1 MMAEN
6 QSSEIFASPREC
18 NSINYQL
25 VCLPLI
31 NRSLRHYSL
40 SLSLSLRFAVSILAL
55 HSRYI
60 FYISDCGG
68 GEKRRFVKRGND
80 VSMIDPF
87 NKCEKEEEIA
97 RKHIGIGNS

>member
-31 NRSLRHYSL
+31 NRSLRHYSV
-40 SLSLSLRFAVSILAL
+40 SLSLPSIRIFDPCAPLAIHIL
-55 HSRYI
+55 YFRLWW
-60 FYISDCGG
+60 GRK
-68 GEKRRFVKRGND
+68 EKIR
-80 VSMIDPF
+80 
-87 NKCEKEEEIA
+87 EA
-97 RKHIGIGNS
+97 RERCFDDRSV

>member
-31 NRSLRHYSL
+31 NRSLRHYSV

-60 FYISDCGG
+60 FYISDCG
-68 GEKRRFVKRGND
+68 EKRRFVKRGND
-80 VSMIDPF
+80 VSMIDLF

>member
-31 NRSLRHYSL
+31 NRSLRHYSV
-40 SLSLSLRFAVSILAL
+40 SLSLSPFDSHFRSLRSTRDTYSIFP
-55 HSRYI
+55 I
-60 FYISDCGG
+60 VE
-68 GEKRRFVKRGND
+68 GEKREDSRNEGTMFR
-80 VSMIDPF
+80 
-87 NKCEKEEEIA
+87 
-97 RKHIGIGNS
+97 

>member
-40 SLSLSLRFAVSILAL
+40 SLSLFHLDSHFRSLRSTYDTHSIFQIV
-55 HSRYI
+55 RRGKE
-60 FYISDCGG
+60 DR
-68 GEKRRFVKRGND
+68 GECL
-80 VSMIDPF
+80 P
-87 NKCEKEEEIA
+87 
-97 RKHIGIGNS
+97 IGLNEFGKGMAGYMCR